1 MREANDG
8 TVTLVSELRADI
20 QALATRGIGVDVD
33 HNGIINSEETA
44 VAFNAILAAIAR
56 E

>member
-8 TVTLVSELRADI
+8 TATLESELRADI
-20 QALATRGIGVDVD
+20 QALATRVIGVG

-44 VAFNAILAAIAR
+44 VTFNAILAAIAR